1 MTKKSL
7 FIAFVVSLG
16 GFLFGFDAG
25 IISGVMSYVGPEFN
39 LNDAQTGWV
48 VSSPS
53 FSAMIAMLIAGK
65 MSDQVGRKK
74 ILIIVAFLY
83 AFSAVASAY
92 SFDYQTLYISRMI
105 GGLAFGAALIL
116 APTYIAEISNSNN
129 RGTLVSIQ
137 QLNIVL
143 GFFAAFLSN
152 YFFNEINSTSGF
164 FNDENV
170 WRWMLGVEFVP
181 AILYFILMF
190 FVPMSPRWLYNKGK
204 FKTAKEVLIKIHG
217 KDKAE
222 EESKNIKLKLNEL
235 TKASENE
242 LFYTQ
247 VLKILLEGKEEK
259 VVLKELQ
266 REPVKGKFLH
276 ADFQRVS
283 RKTKLKVVVPFR
295 FIGEEDCEGVKTE
308 GGVIAKAISEIEIAC
323 LAGDIPEAIE
333 IDITNLMLNDAI
345 RLSDLTLPEG
355 AEIPGF
361 DEENDQM
368 IVSVNPPRAE
378 EEEPEIVAEG
388 EEGET
393 ADGEETSED
402 QGASSDDSSEE
413 AESSD

>member
-1 MTKKSL
+1 
-7 FIAFVVSLG
+7 
-16 GFLFGFDAG
+16 
-25 IISGVMSYVGPEFN
+25 MS
-39 LNDAQTGWV
+39 
-48 VSSPS
+48 
-53 FSAMIAMLIAGK
+53 
-65 MSDQVGRKK
+65 
-74 ILIIVAFLY
+74 
-83 AFSAVASAY
+83 
-92 SFDYQTLYISRMI
+92 
-105 GGLAFGAALIL
+105 
-116 APTYIAEISNSNN
+116 
-129 RGTLVSIQ
+129 
-137 QLNIVL
+137 
-143 GFFAAFLSN
+143 
-152 YFFNEINSTSGF
+152 NEIILNADLRIRTGTNKTREIRREDS
-164 FNDENV
+164 
-170 WRWMLGVEFVP
+170 MVP
-181 AILYFILMF
+181 AIIYG
-190 FVPMSPRWLYNKGK
+190 N
-204 FKTAKEVLIKIHG
+204 
-217 KDKAE
+217 E

-247 VLKILLEGKEEK
+247 VLKILLEGNEEK

-295 FIGEEDCEGVKTE
+295 FNGEEECEGVKTG
-308 GGVIAKAISEIEIAC
+308 GGVLAKAISEIEIAC

-345 RLSDLTLPEG
+345 RLSDLTLPDG

-378 EEEPEIVAEG
+378 EEEPEIAAEG
-388 EEGET
+388 EEAET
-393 ADGEETSED
+393 TDGEETPED

>member
-1 MTKKSL
+1 
-7 FIAFVVSLG
+7 
-16 GFLFGFDAG
+16 
-25 IISGVMSYVGPEFN
+25 MS
-39 LNDAQTGWV
+39 
-48 VSSPS
+48 
-53 FSAMIAMLIAGK
+53 
-65 MSDQVGRKK
+65 
-74 ILIIVAFLY
+74 
-83 AFSAVASAY
+83 
-92 SFDYQTLYISRMI
+92 
-105 GGLAFGAALIL
+105 
-116 APTYIAEISNSNN
+116 
-129 RGTLVSIQ
+129 
-137 QLNIVL
+137 
-143 GFFAAFLSN
+143 
-152 YFFNEINSTSGF
+152 NEIILNADLRIRTGTNKTREIRREDS
-164 FNDENV
+164 
-170 WRWMLGVEFVP
+170 MVP
-181 AILYFILMF
+181 AIIYG
-190 FVPMSPRWLYNKGK
+190 N
-204 FKTAKEVLIKIHG
+204 
-217 KDKAE
+217 E

-247 VLKILLEGKEEK
+247 VLKISLEGNEEK

-283 RKTKLKVVVPFR
+283 RKTKLKVIVPFR
-295 FIGEEDCEGVKTE
+295 FNGEEECEGVKTG
-308 GGVIAKAISEIEIAC
+308 GGVLAKAISEIEIAC

-345 RLSDLTLPEG
+345 RLSDLTLLEG

-393 ADGEETSED
+393 TDGEETPED